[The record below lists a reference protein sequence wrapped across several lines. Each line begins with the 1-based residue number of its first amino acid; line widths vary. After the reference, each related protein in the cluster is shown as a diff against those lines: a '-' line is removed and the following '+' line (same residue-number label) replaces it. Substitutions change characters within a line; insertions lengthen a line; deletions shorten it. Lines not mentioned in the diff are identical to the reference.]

1 MSQLTPDNLA
11 VLPRPLVMGRSL
23 FSKVISDLLQLAK
36 LRITL
41 MVVIT
46 AWIGL
51 ELGRRSLG
59 LWEPQWILTLMTLLG
74 TALSCM
80 GAGALNQVMEV
91 DTDAR
96 MHRTRMR
103 PIASGRMSLSMGT
116 LVGLVW
122 SVLGVGILWLG
133 THPLAAIVSA
143 FTVISYVL
151 VYTPMKRVSSLSTVI
166 GAVPGALPPVIGY
179 TAVAGRFGIEAW
191 VVFAMMFLWQLPH
204 FLAIAW
210 LYREDYARAGFPML
224 PVLDGTGR
232 STFRQMLLGCVALL
246 PVGLMPTM
254 LDFSGKFYF
263 FGALLCG
270 LAFLGFA
277 VALVIRPGPMQAR
290 SVFFASLVYLPAV
303 LALLVMDGG
312 S

>member
-1 MSQLTPDNLA
+1 MSQLSTDNLEVLQSDA
-11 VLPRPLVMGRSL
+11 VTRRSAW
-23 FSKVISDLLQLAK
+23 SQVIGDMVQLAK

-59 LWEPQWILTLMTLLG
+59 LWEMQATLTVMTLLG

-80 GAGALNQVMEV
+80 GAGALNQVMER

-96 MHRTRMR
+96 MVRTRLR
-103 PIASGRMSLSMGT
+103 PIPAGRISMMMGSLT
-116 LVGLVW
+116 GLIW
-122 SVLGVGILWLG
+122 SLLGVVILWFG
-133 THPLAAIVSA
+133 THPLAAFVSL
-143 FTVISYVL
+143 FTIISYVL
-151 VYTPMKRVSSLSTVI
+151 VYTPMKQVTSLSTVI

-179 TAVAGRFGIEAW
+179 TAVTGKFGPEAW
-191 VVFAMMFLWQLPH
+191 VVFAIMFLWQLPH

-210 LYREDYARAGFPML
+210 LYRDDYARGGFPML
-224 PVLDGTGR
+224 PVIDPSGR

-254 LDFSGKFYF
+254 LGFSGGLYF
-263 FGALLCG
+263 TGALVAG
-270 LAFLGFA
+270 LVFLGFA
-277 VALVIRPGPMQAR
+277 VAVVAKPTRTHAR
-290 SVFFASLVYLPAV
+290 ALFFASLVYLPAV
-303 LALLVMDGG
+303 LALLVVDRG
-312 S
+312 

>member
-1 MSQLTPDNLA
+1 MSQISTDNLEVLQTDA
-11 VLPRPLVMGRSL
+11 VTRRS
-23 FSKVISDLLQLAK
+23 VWAQVTSDLVQLAK

-59 LWEPQWILTLMTLLG
+59 LWETQTLLTAMTLLG

-80 GAGALNQVMEV
+80 GAGALNQVMER

-96 MHRTRMR
+96 MMRTRLR
-103 PIASGRMSLSMGT
+103 PIPAGRISMMMG
-116 LVGLVW
+116 LVTGLVW
-122 SVLGVGILWLG
+122 SLLGVVILWWG
-133 THPLAAIVSA
+133 THPLAAAVSG
-143 FTVISYVL
+143 FTIISYVL
-151 VYTPMKRVSSLSTVI
+151 VYTPMKRVTSLSTVI

-179 TAVAGRFGIEAW
+179 TAVTGRFGPEAW
-191 VVFAMMFLWQLPH
+191 VVFAIMFLWQLPH

-210 LYREDYARAGFPML
+210 LYRDDYARGGFPML
-224 PVLDGTGR
+224 PVIDPSGR

-254 LDFSGKFYF
+254 LGFSGGLYF
-263 FGALLCG
+263 TGALLAG
-270 LAFLGFA
+270 LVFLGFA
-277 VALVIRPGPMQAR
+277 VAVVAKPNRAQAR
-290 SVFFASLVYLPAV
+290 ALFFASLVYLPAV
-303 LALLVMDGG
+303 LALLVVDRG
-312 S
+312 